1 MKLTDAISQI
11 QTDNKISSKKKSQD
25 VNDAIPS
32 AAAGRDRVEL
42 SSGSLD
48 VQKIQEI
55 LQETPDI
62 RLDKIQELKE
72 KIELEGGEVL
82 SDWEI
87 SRAKHRMLKLYREK
101 GYLLATI
108 QTQSFKSTDEVKS
121 AERVSKKKSAF
132 VCNVINFCLRLSS
145 SFNKSY

>member
-72 KIELEGGEVL
+72 KIEKGEYHVDSLQLADKMLMSLL
-82 SDWEI
+82 SEEAPVD
-87 SRAKHRMLKLYREK
+87 K
-101 GYLLATI
+101 
-108 QTQSFKSTDEVKS
+108 
-121 AERVSKKKSAF
+121 
-132 VCNVINFCLRLSS
+132 
-145 SFNKSY
+145 

>member
-11 QTDNKISSKKKSQD
+11 QTDNKISSKKKSQG

-72 KIELEGGEVL
+72 KIEKGEYHVDSLQLADKMLMSLL
-82 SDWEI
+82 SEEAPVD
-87 SRAKHRMLKLYREK
+87 K
-101 GYLLATI
+101 
-108 QTQSFKSTDEVKS
+108 
-121 AERVSKKKSAF
+121 
-132 VCNVINFCLRLSS
+132 
-145 SFNKSY
+145 